1 MAIDANS
8 VIQDLAVIM
17 VVSSV
22 MAIAS
27 SKLRQPLILGYIIA
41 GILVGPHVPP
51 NLILDPDVVN
61 VFAQIGIILL
71 LFVVGLEFPVRRL
84 REIGRKATIIA
95 SIKVGGVFAVS
106 YLVTFALGFSLYDRL
121 YIALAVSVTS
131 TVIALKI
138 LEGFGAVREQAASLI
153 VAISI
158 IEDIIVVS
166 ALALLQSTALKG
178 TVSLL
183 QLAESSGLVVAFILG
198 VILIGS
204 RTIPKLINY
213 VAKSDNQELL
223 LISMLG
229 VAFGVAILGS
239 NLGISV
245 ATGSF
250 LAGVVVAESKAVEP
264 ARIISRPLRDMFSA
278 IFFVSMGAL
287 MNITLIFAF
296 IVPAL
301 VLVAASI
308 AMKFALTVSAATV
321 QGYQRSTA
329 LKIGVGLSSTGGEM
343 SFVVAKGGADVAA
356 TSPFVLPM
364 IGTITLIT
372 TFLSPYIIKK
382 GWQLVTYRWTEP
394 ESNTPAVVSVE
405 PDLLKAGQ
413 DATFSIGNQ
422 DSNAD

>member
-1 MAIDANS
+1 VAIDVNS

-27 SKLRQPLILGYIIA
+27 FKLKQPLILGYIIA

-51 NLILDPDVVN
+51 SLIFDPDVVN

-71 LFVVGLEFPVRRL
+71 LFVVGLEFPVSRL

-95 SIKVGGVFAVS
+95 CVKLGGVFAVS
-106 YLVTFALGFSLYDRL
+106 YLVTLALGFSMYDRL
-121 YIALAVSVTS
+121 YVALAVSVTS
-131 TVIALKI
+131 TIIVIKI
-138 LEGFGAVREQAASLI
+138 LEGFGAVEEQAASLI

-158 IEDIIVVS
+158 IEDIMVVS
-166 ALALLQSTALKG
+166 ALALLQSTALRG
-178 TVSLL
+178 SVSLP

-198 VILIGS
+198 VVLIGS
-204 RTIPKLINY
+204 RTIPRLINF
-213 VAKSDNQELL
+213 VAKSNSQELL
-223 LISMLG
+223 LIAMLG
-229 VAFGVAILGS
+229 VAFGIAVLGS

-264 ARIISRPLRDMFSA
+264 ARVISRPLRDMFSA

-287 MNITLIFAF
+287 MNVLLIFVF

-301 VLVAASI
+301 VLVATSI
-308 AMKFALTVSAATV
+308 AMKFALSVSAATV
-321 QGYQRSTA
+321 QGYQRSVS

-343 SFVVAKGGADVAA
+343 SLVVAKGGADVAA

-364 IGTITLIT
+364 IGVITLIT
-372 TFLSPYIIKK
+372 TFLSPYLISR
-382 GWQLVTYRWTEP
+382 GWNLVTDKWSAPQTKPVELEPTEQDH
-394 ESNTPAVVSVE
+394 VE
-405 PDLLKAGQ
+405 AG
-413 DATFSIGNQ
+413 
-422 DSNAD
+422 

>member
-1 MAIDANS
+1 MAIDVNS

-27 SKLRQPLILGYIIA
+27 FKLKQPLILGYIIA

-51 NLILDPDVVN
+51 SLIFDPDVVN

-71 LFVVGLEFPVRRL
+71 LFVVGLEFPVSRL

-95 SIKVGGVFAVS
+95 CVKLGGVFAVS
-106 YLVTFALGFSLYDRL
+106 YLVTLALGFSMYDRL
-121 YIALAVSVTS
+121 YVALAVSVTS
-131 TVIALKI
+131 TIIVIKI
-138 LEGFGAVREQAASLI
+138 LEGFGAVEEQAASLI

-158 IEDIIVVS
+158 IEDIMVVS
-166 ALALLQSTALKG
+166 ALALLQSTALRG
-178 TVSLL
+178 SVSLP

-198 VILIGS
+198 VVLIGS
-204 RTIPKLINY
+204 RTIPRLINF
-213 VAKSDNQELL
+213 VAKSNSQELL
-223 LISMLG
+223 LIAMLG
-229 VAFGVAILGS
+229 VAFGIAVLGS

-264 ARIISRPLRDMFSA
+264 ARVISRPLRDMFSA

-287 MNITLIFAF
+287 MNVLLIFVF

-301 VLVAASI
+301 VLVATSI
-308 AMKFALTVSAATV
+308 AMKFALSVSAATV
-321 QGYQRSTA
+321 QGYQRSVS

-343 SFVVAKGGADVAA
+343 SLVVAKGGADVAA

-364 IGTITLIT
+364 IGVITLIT
-372 TFLSPYIIKK
+372 TFLSPYLISR
-382 GWQLVTYRWTEP
+382 GWNLVTDKWSAPQTKPVELEPTEQDH
-394 ESNTPAVVSVE
+394 VE
-405 PDLLKAGQ
+405 AG
-413 DATFSIGNQ
+413 
-422 DSNAD
+422 

>member
-1 MAIDANS
+1 VAIDVNS

-27 SKLRQPLILGYIIA
+27 FKLKQPLILGYIIA

-51 NLILDPDVVN
+51 SLIFDPDVVN

-71 LFVVGLEFPVRRL
+71 LFVVGLEFPVSRL

-95 SIKVGGVFAVS
+95 CVKLGGVFAVS
-106 YLVTFALGFSLYDRL
+106 YLVTLALGFSLYDRL
-121 YIALAVSVTS
+121 YVALAVSVTS
-131 TVIALKI
+131 TIIAIKI
-138 LEGFGAVREQAASLI
+138 LEGFGAMEEQAASLI

-166 ALALLQSTALKG
+166 ALALLQSTALSG
-178 TVSLL
+178 SVSLP

-204 RTIPKLINY
+204 RTIPRLINF
-213 VAKSDNQELL
+213 VAKSNSQELL
-223 LISMLG
+223 LIAMLG
-229 VAFGVAILGS
+229 VAFGIAVLGS

-264 ARIISRPLRDMFSA
+264 ARVISRPLRDMFSA

-287 MNITLIFAF
+287 MNVLLILVF
-296 IVPAL
+296 IVPAV
-301 VLVAASI
+301 VLVATSI
-308 AMKFALTVSAATV
+308 AMKFVLSVSAATV
-321 QGYQRSTA
+321 QGYQRSVS

-343 SFVVAKGGADVAA
+343 SLVVAKGGSDVAA

-364 IGTITLIT
+364 IGVITLIT
-372 TFLSPYIIKK
+372 TFLSPYVISR
-382 GWQLVTYRWTEP
+382 GWNLVTHKWTAPQGKPVEL
-394 ESNTPAVVSVE
+394 EAAEQDPAEV
-405 PDLLKAGQ
+405 G
-413 DATFSIGNQ
+413 
-422 DSNAD
+422 

>member
-1 MAIDANS
+1 MAIDVNS

-27 SKLRQPLILGYIIA
+27 FKLKQPLILGYIIA

-51 NLILDPDVVN
+51 SLIFDPDVVN

-71 LFVVGLEFPVRRL
+71 LFVVGLEFPVSRL

-95 SIKVGGVFAVS
+95 CVKLGGVFAVS
-106 YLVTFALGFSLYDRL
+106 YLVTLALGFSMYDRL
-121 YIALAVSVTS
+121 YVALAVSVTS
-131 TVIALKI
+131 TIIVIKI
-138 LEGFGAVREQAASLI
+138 LEGFGAVEEQAASLI

-158 IEDIIVVS
+158 IEDIMVVS
-166 ALALLQSTALKG
+166 ALALLQSTALRG
-178 TVSLL
+178 SVSLP

-198 VILIGS
+198 VVLIGS
-204 RTIPKLINY
+204 RTIPRLINF
-213 VAKSDNQELL
+213 VAKSNSQELL
-223 LISMLG
+223 LIAMLG
-229 VAFGVAILGS
+229 VAFGIAVLGS

-264 ARIISRPLRDMFSA
+264 ARVISRPLRDMFSA

-287 MNITLIFAF
+287 MNVLLIFVF

-301 VLVAASI
+301 VLVATSI
-308 AMKFALTVSAATV
+308 AMKFALSVSAATV
-321 QGYQRSTA
+321 QGYQRSVS

-343 SFVVAKGGADVAA
+343 SLVVAKGGADVAA

-364 IGTITLIT
+364 IGVITLIT
-372 TFLSPYIIKK
+372 TFLSPYLISR
-382 GWQLVTYRWTEP
+382 GWNLVTDKWSAPQTKPVELEPTEQDP
-394 ESNTPAVVSVE
+394 VE
-405 PDLLKAGQ
+405 AG
-413 DATFSIGNQ
+413 
-422 DSNAD
+422 